1 MSFNQ
6 SLPQTENHSCIFRFA
21 IFLKIGHRLFDFC
34 PVEILS
40 AAVFNFAYGFL
51 FLTKKPNMGV
61 EKLKEALVL
70 TPLKFTQQAKDLEIK
85 RLKLKEVHEV
95 QDPFVQFAVIWLQY

>member
-1 MSFNQ
+1 
-6 SLPQTENHSCIFRFA
+6 
-21 IFLKIGHRLFDFC
+21 
-34 PVEILS
+34 
-40 AAVFNFAYGFL
+40 
-51 FLTKKPNMGV
+51 MGV